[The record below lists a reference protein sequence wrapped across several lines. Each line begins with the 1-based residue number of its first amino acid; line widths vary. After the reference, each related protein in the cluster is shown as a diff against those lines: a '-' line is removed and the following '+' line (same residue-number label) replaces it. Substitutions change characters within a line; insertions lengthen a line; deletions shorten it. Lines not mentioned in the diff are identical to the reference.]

1 MLTNLWCD
9 SHSRFGN
16 YNKLRREKTM
26 TINRFKKTTV
36 SVLVALSLGATGA
49 IANDQI
55 SKPAGAKGTG
65 TAKAFQAKNNKFW
78 ILFGL
83 TIILSLSSQLFGQ
96 VNRVLNISPL
106 NIFSNIFGYLI

>member
-1 MLTNLWCD
+1 
-9 SHSRFGN
+9 
-16 YNKLRREKTM
+16 M

-65 TAKAFQAKNNKFW
+65 TAKAFQAKNNQFW
-78 ILFGL
+78 FKSDFPPYGVNHLIQPHPPSEGG
-83 TIILSLSSQLFGQ
+83 GQ
-96 VNRVLNISPL
+96 VGFALHRAEFFEFSRENRY
-106 NIFSNIFGYLI
+106 GTYLDLPWA

>member
-1 MLTNLWCD
+1 
-9 SHSRFGN
+9 
-16 YNKLRREKTM
+16 M

-65 TAKAFQAKNNKFW
+65 TAKAFFKRKIIN
-78 ILFGL
+78 FGGL
-83 TIILSLSSQLFGQ
+83 ISSISL
-96 VNRVLNISPL
+96 R
-106 NIFSNIFGYLI
+106 